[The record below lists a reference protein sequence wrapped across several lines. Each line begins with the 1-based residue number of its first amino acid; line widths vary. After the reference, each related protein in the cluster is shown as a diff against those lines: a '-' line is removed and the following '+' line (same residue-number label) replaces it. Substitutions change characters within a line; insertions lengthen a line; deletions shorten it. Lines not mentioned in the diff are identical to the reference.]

1 MLVLSL
7 HLHCRLIHGFISKQE
22 CKRRL
27 MEANVLGQFFIRFS
41 QSEIEDSQK
50 TNIGVHLTVAVLE
63 IDPCNPT
70 KCKIK
75 KFKCNVK
82 L

>member
-1 MLVLSL
+1 
-7 HLHCRLIHGFISKQE
+7 
-22 CKRRL
+22 